1 MGLLWWAFA
10 QEQGR
15 ETPRPKEDTPLRPTP
30 PPSLSLSGTV
40 YDGATGEPLPGA
52 TVRIQGTTTGTLTD
66 EKGTFSLPLKEKLP
80 LTLIVTYVGYDT
92 TKVLVSALKPL
103 RIALGEKEV
112 LQQTVEIVDIRISQK
127 QQESPLTIETMDAI
141 AVRESPSPDFYEN
154 LANLKGVDITT
165 ASLGFKII
173 NTRGFN
179 STRPVRTL
187 QIVDGMDNQAPGL
200 NFSLGN
206 FVGASELDIQSVELV
221 VGAQSALYGPNA
233 FNGVILMNLKD
244 PFLHPGT
251 SVSFK
256 VGNRSLVET
265 AFRFAQV
272 VGPAERFAFKLTGSF
287 MQAQDWPADNQAPTS
302 QSLVG
307 PDNPGGYDAVNRY
320 GDENP
325 DPRSNNFNNSSYSQY
340 FFPGLGIYHRT
351 GYWERELV
359 DYAVRSIKLS
369 SGLYYKLTPD
379 LRIEYT
385 ANFGTGTTVYQGD
398 NRYSIRDILF
408 FQHKAEVKG
417 KDFYLRAYH
426 TTEDAGKSYDIV
438 FTALLLQNYV
448 KPSVRWSLDYQT
460 AFLPYSQ
467 RLRQDPEFPRTFI
480 NNPNFAQEYQHIL
493 NKYRDSLW
501 VWHQIARAFA
511 DSQGNPFF
519 CDTCRSRLEPGTPE
533 FNAVF
538 QRIISNPS
546 FLAGGSRFVDNSA
559 LIHFQGGH
567 EWKPTEK
574 ITLHWGANYRKYLP
588 RSYGTIFAD
597 TLIDATAPEKGY
609 KRITLYEW
617 GAFAHVESRW
627 LSEDRLKI
635 GLALRADVQQNYVRE
650 RNLLQRFSLER
661 VGRALRE
668 NFIYSPAVMVTYDVR
683 RFHTLRAAYTSALRY
698 PTLQDQY
705 LYYNVGRAILKG
717 NFSGMGDII
726 PLENLYDFTATGDTT
741 YLRPIFVPGV
751 RPERLRTLE
760 LGYKGIWK
768 DRLFIDAGYFFSWYW
783 NFLGFRLVSTLP
795 DLQTGRPIQIYR
807 LSANAKDIV
816 TTQGF
821 ALGLYYYFAKKY
833 TVSGSY
839 TWAILNKG
847 GAQMNDLARAVNQ
860 LFGRR
865 VLREIPPHDDP
876 IIPAFN
882 TPPHKYNLGLS
893 ARDLV
898 VPIAGRDIRYIG
910 FALTWRWVHGFWFE
924 GSPQFTG
931 YVPGYGTLD
940 GQISWRPAATPE
952 ITYKVGG
959 TNLLGRRFFQAYG
972 APFIGRLVYAGIW
985 IDLF

>member
-1 MGLLWWAFA
+1 MHRFSLWGLV
-10 QEQGR
+10 GVM
-15 ETPRPKEDTPLRPTP
+15 
-30 PPSLSLSGTV
+30 LSQVITGTV
-40 YDGATGEPLPGA
+40 YDAATGEALPGA
-52 TVRIQGTTTGTLTD
+52 SVRIQGTNVGTLTD
-66 EKGTFSLPLKEKLP
+66 EKGAFSLPLKAKLP
-80 LTLIVTYVGYDT
+80 VFLIVTYIGYDT
-92 TKVLVSALKPL
+92 AKVPVSSFKPL

-187 QIVDGMDNQAPGL
+187 QIIDGMDNQAPGL

-233 FNGVILMNLKD
+233 FNGVILMHLKD
-244 PFLHPGT
+244 PFLHQGT

-256 VGNRSLVET
+256 VGNRRLIET
-265 AFRFAQV
+265 NFRLAQV
-272 VGPAERFAFKLTGSF
+272 VGAAERFAFKLSGSF
-287 MQAQDWPADNQAPTS
+287 MQAQDWPADNADPTE

-307 PDNPGGYDAVNRY
+307 KDNPGGYDAVNRY

-325 DPRSNNFNNSSYSQY
+325 DPRSNNYDNSDYSRF

-359 DYAVRSIKLS
+359 DYTVKSFKLS
-369 SGLYYKLTPD
+369 GGLYYKLTPD
-379 LRIEYT
+379 LRAEYT

-408 FQHKAEVKG
+408 FQQKVELKG
-417 KDFYLRAYH
+417 KNFYLRAYY

-438 FTALLLQNYV
+438 FTALLLQNYA
-448 KPSVRWSLDYQT
+448 KPSSRWALDYQA

-467 RLRQDPEFPRTFI
+467 RIRQDPDFPSSFV
-480 NNPNFAQEYQHIL
+480 NNPNFYTQYQQVL
-493 NKYRDSLW
+493 AKYRDSLY
-501 VWHQIARAFA
+501 VWHEIARAFA

-519 CDTCRSRLEPGTPE
+519 CDTCRNRLEPGTPE

-546 FLAGGSRFVDNSA
+546 FLGGGSRFVDNSS
-559 LIHFQGGH
+559 LYHIQGGH
-567 EWKPTEK
+567 EWTFGERFH
-574 ITLHWGANYRKYLP
+574 LHWGANYRKYLP
-588 RSYGTIFAD
+588 RSFGTIFAD
-597 TLIDATAPEKGY
+597 TLIDPTRPELGY
-609 KRITLYEW
+609 RRITLYEW
-617 GAFAHVESRW
+617 GAFAHLESRW
-627 LSEDRLKI
+627 LKEDRLRI

-650 RNLLQRFSLER
+650 RNILQRFSLEKMR
-661 VGRALRE
+661 RALRE
-668 NFIYSPAVMVTYDVR
+668 NFIYSPALTATYDLK
-683 RFHTLRAAYTSALRY
+683 RFHTLRIAYTSALRY

-705 LYYNVGRAILKG
+705 LYYNVGRAILRG
-717 NFSGMGDII
+717 NFEGMGNII
-726 PLENLYDFTATGDTT
+726 PLENLYDYLATGDQR
-741 YLRPIFVPGV
+741 LLEPIFVPGV

-760 LGYKGIWK
+760 VGYKGIWK
-768 DRLFIDAGYFFSWYW
+768 ERLFIDAGYFFSWYW
-783 NFLGFRLVSTLP
+783 NFLGFRLVSTVP
-795 DLQTGRPIQIYR
+795 DLLTGRPVQIYR
-807 LSANAKDIV
+807 LSANASDIV

-833 TVSGSY
+833 TFSGNY
-839 TWAILNKG
+839 TWAVLNRG
-847 GAQMNDLARAVNQ
+847 GAWMNDIARQVNR
-860 LFGRR
+860 LGGRR
-865 VLREIPPHDDP
+865 ILREIPPHDDP

-882 TPPHKYNLGLS
+882 TPPHKYGLGLS
-893 ARDLV
+893 ARDLII
-898 VPIAGRDIRYIG
+898 PIGGRDIRYIG
-910 FALTWRWVHGFWFE
+910 FAVTWRWIHGFRFE

-931 YVPGYGTLD
+931 YVPSYGTLD
-940 GQISWRPAATPE
+940 GQISWRPASTPE
-952 ITYKVGG
+952 ITYKLGG
-959 TNLLGRRFFQAYG
+959 TNLTGQRFFQAYG
-972 APFIGRLVYAGIW
+972 APFIGRLVYIGVW
-985 IDLF
+985 IDLL

>member
-1 MGLLWWAFA
+1 MRPLHIYFAEMRFWLWAFLGVVQA
-10 QEQGR
+10 QSITGVV
-15 ETPRPKEDTPLRPTP
+15 L
-30 PPSLSLSGTV
+30 
-40 YDGATGEPLPGA
+40 DGATGEPLPGA
-52 TVRIQGTTTGTLTD
+52 TVRIQGMSVGTLTD
-66 EKGTFSLPLKEKLP
+66 EKGNFSLLLKERLP
-80 LTLIVTYVGYDT
+80 VTLLVTYVGYDT
-92 TKVLVSALKPL
+92 AKVLVSAFKPL
-103 RIALGEKEV
+103 RILLGEKEV
-112 LQQTVEIVDIRISQK
+112 FQQAVEIVDIRISQK
-127 QQESPLTIETMDAI
+127 QQESPLTIETMDAL
-141 AVRESPSPDFYEN
+141 AVRESASPDFYEN

-233 FNGVILMNLKD
+233 FNGVIVMHLKD

-256 VGNRSLVET
+256 VGNRGLVET
-265 AFRFAQV
+265 GFRFAQT
-272 VGPAERFAFKLTGSF
+272 VGPSERFAFKLTGSF
-287 MQAQDWPADNQAPTS
+287 LKAQDWPADNDAPTT

-307 PDNPGGYDAVNRY
+307 QGNPGGYDAVNRY

-325 DPRSNNFNNSSYSQY
+325 DPRSNNFDNSAYSQY

-359 DYAVRSIKLS
+359 DYQVKSLKLS
-369 SGLYYKLTPD
+369 GGLYYKLTPT
-379 LRIEYT
+379 LRAEYS

-408 FQHKAEVKG
+408 FQHKAELKG
-417 KDFYLRAYH
+417 ENFYLRTYH

-438 FTALLLQNYV
+438 FTALILQNYA
-448 KPSVRWSLDYQT
+448 KPSTRWALDYQA
-460 AFLPYSQ
+460 AFIPFSQ
-467 RLRQDPEFPRTFI
+467 RLRQDPDFPQTFI
-480 NNPNFAQEYQHIL
+480 NNPDFAQQYQYVL
-493 NKYRDSLW
+493 DKYRDSLL

-511 DSQGNPFF
+511 DSRGNPFF
-519 CDTCRSRLEPGTPE
+519 CDTCKSRLEPGTPE

-538 QRIISNPS
+538 ERIISNPS
-546 FLAGGSRFVDNSA
+546 FLGGGSRFVDNSS
-559 LIHFQGGH
+559 LVHVQGGY
-567 EWKPTEK
+567 EWKITEK

-588 RSYGTIFAD
+588 KSYGTIFAD
-597 TLIDATAPEKGY
+597 TLIDPNAPERGY
-609 KRITLYEW
+609 RRITLYEW
-617 GAFAHVESRW
+617 GVFGHLETRW
-627 LSEDRLKI
+627 LERDRLRI
-635 GLALRADVQQNYVRE
+635 GLALRADAQQNFVRE
-650 RNLLQRFSLER
+650 RNVLDRFSFEKVR
-661 VGRALRE
+661 SALRY
-668 NFIYSPAVMVTYDVR
+668 NFIYSPAVMITYEVR

-717 NFSGMGDII
+717 NFEGMGGII
-726 PLENLYDFTATGDTT
+726 PLEALYDFTATGDMR
-741 YLRPIFVPGV
+741 YLQPIYVPGV

-768 DRLFIDAGYFFSWYW
+768 ERLFVDAGYFFSWYW
-783 NFLGFRLVSTLP
+783 NFLGFRLISTIP
-795 DLQTGRPIQIYR
+795 DLITGRPIQIYR
-807 LSANAKDIV
+807 LSANASDIV

-833 TVSGSY
+833 TFSGSY
-839 TWAILNKG
+839 TWAVLNKG
-847 GAQMNDLARAVNQ
+847 GAQMNDIARAVNNF
-860 LFGRR
+860 LGRR
-865 VLREIPPHDDP
+865 VLREIPPHSDP

-898 VPIAGRDIRYIG
+898 FSAFGRDIRYVG

-940 GQISWRPAATPE
+940 GQVSWRPAATPE

-972 APFIGRLVYAGIW
+972 APYIGRLVYAGVW
-985 IDLF
+985 IDL

>member
-1 MGLLWWAFA
+1 MRRFLWGAILSSLWA
-10 QEQGR
+10 QVI
-15 ETPRPKEDTPLRPTP
+15 T
-30 PPSLSLSGTV
+30 GTV
-40 YDGATGEPLPGA
+40 YDGATGDPLPGA
-52 TVRIQGTTTGTLTD
+52 TVRIQGTGVGTLTD
-66 EKGTFSLPLKEKLP
+66 EKGSFSLPLKEKLP
-80 LTLIVTYVGYDT
+80 VFLIVTYVGYDT
-92 TKVLVSALKPL
+92 AKVPVSSFKPL

-112 LQQTVEIVDIRISQK
+112 LQQAVEIVDIRISQK
-127 QQESPLTIETMDAI
+127 QQESPLTIETMDAM

-233 FNGVILMNLKD
+233 FNGVILMHLKD

-256 VGNRSLVET
+256 VGNRSLIET
-265 AFRFAQV
+265 AFRIAQT
-272 VGPAERFAFKLTGSF
+272 VGAAERFAFKLSGSF
-287 MQAQDWPADNQAPTS
+287 MQAQDWPADNDAPTE

-307 PDNPGGYDAVNRY
+307 KDNPGGYDAVNRY

-325 DPRSNNFNNSSYSQY
+325 DPRANNYDNSAYSRF

-359 DYAVRSIKLS
+359 DYAVKSFKLS
-369 SGLYYKLTPD
+369 GGLYYKINPD

-408 FQHKAEVKG
+408 FQHKVELKG
-417 KDFYLRAYH
+417 ESFYLRAYH

-448 KPSVRWSLDYQT
+448 KPSVRWALDYQA
-460 AFLPYSQ
+460 AFIPYSQ
-467 RLRQDPEFPRTFI
+467 RIRQDPDFPTTFV
-480 NNPNFAQEYQHIL
+480 NNPNFDEQYRRVLE
-493 NKYRDSLW
+493 KYRDSLI
-501 VWHQIARAFA
+501 VWHQLARAFA
-511 DSQGNPFF
+511 DSPGNPFF
-519 CDTCRSRLEPGTPE
+519 CDTCRARLEPGTPE

-546 FLAGGSRFVDNSA
+546 FLAGGSRFVDNSS
-559 LIHFQGGH
+559 LVHIQGGH
-567 EWKPTEK
+567 DWSFGEHFE
-574 ITLHWGANYRKYLP
+574 LHWGANYRRYLP

-597 TLIDATAPEKGY
+597 TLIDPARPELGY
-609 KRITLYEW
+609 RRITLYEW
-617 GAFAHVESRW
+617 GTFAHLESRW
-627 LSEDRLKI
+627 LKEDRLRI
-635 GLALRADVQQNYVRE
+635 GVALRADVQQNYVRE

-668 NFIYSPAVMVTYDVR
+668 NFIYSPAITATYNVR

-717 NFSGMGDII
+717 NFEGMGGII
-726 PLENLYDFTATGDTT
+726 PLENLYDYLATGDNR
-741 YLRPIFVPGV
+741 LLEPIFVPGV
-751 RPERLRTLE
+751 RPERLRTFE

-768 DRLFIDAGYFFSWYW
+768 ERLFVDAGYFFSWYRD
-783 NFLGFRLVSTLP
+783 FLGFRLVSTVP
-795 DLQTGRPIQIYR
+795 DLITGRPIQIYR
-807 LSANAKDIV
+807 LSANASDIV

-821 ALGLYYYFAKKY
+821 ALGVYYYFAKKY
-833 TVSGSY
+833 TFSGSY
-839 TWAILNKG
+839 TWAVLNKG
-847 GAQMNDLARAVNQ
+847 GAWMNDIAKGVNR
-860 LFGRR
+860 LLGRR

-893 ARDLV
+893 ARDLI
-898 VPIAGRDIRYIG
+898 VPIAGRDVRYLG
-910 FALTWRWVHGFWFE
+910 FAITWRWVHGFWFE

-972 APFIGRLVYAGIW
+972 APYIGRLVYAGVW
-985 IDLF
+985 IDLL